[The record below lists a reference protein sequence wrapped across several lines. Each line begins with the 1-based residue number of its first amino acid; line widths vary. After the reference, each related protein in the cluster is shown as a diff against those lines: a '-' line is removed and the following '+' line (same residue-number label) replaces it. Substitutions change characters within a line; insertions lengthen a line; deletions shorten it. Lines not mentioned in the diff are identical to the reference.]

1 MSTPPAFVR
10 MLLLLSL
17 GAAAGCARPVRPNYS
32 FDTGPGGWELAG
44 QDRAAT
50 QRGERYTHAAHSE
63 RLEVFELARPAP
75 AEDSAAFAA
84 LDASAR
90 ALPPLGAPT
99 NAPRALGDDAVNGT
113 RGYWVDQR
121 GRDDDGMTTA
131 AVFVVPNGRRHFV
144 ARMRS
149 TEDEW
154 TQLQAW
160 LRDILL
166 RNLRFPPPLR

>member
-1 MSTPPAFVR
+1 
-10 MLLLLSL
+10 
-17 GAAAGCARPVRPNYS
+17 
-32 FDTGPGGWELAG
+32 
-44 QDRAAT
+44 
-50 QRGERYTHAAHSE
+50 
-63 RLEVFELARPAP
+63 
-75 AEDSAAFAA
+75 
-84 LDASAR
+84 
-90 ALPPLGAPT
+90 
-99 NAPRALGDDAVNGT
+99 
-113 RGYWVDQR
+113 
-121 GRDDDGMTTA
+121 MTTA